1 MCLEDRRSSWQ
12 MQPDGTYR
20 QLECAD
26 LPPDDPRAL
35 GVNARLIA
43 YYADRAADR
52 RAVQSESPR
61 SR

>member
-1 MCLEDRRSSWQ
+1 

-20 QLECAD
+20 QLDCAD
-26 LPPDDPRAL
+26 LPPDDPRAI

-43 YYADRAADR
+43 YYADRAADH
-52 RAVQSESPR
+52 RAVQSQSHLPR